1 MKELAGLIL
10 ANVVLDPPWTA
21 QDSCQQFVISRAPLL
36 SATMGLT
43 ILMDGVESTELMKD
57 NTTVK
62 WFEVE
67 Q

>member
-1 MKELAGLIL
+1 MKELAGSVS
-10 ANVVLDPPWTA
+10 NVVLDPPGTPVNSLSSA
-21 QDSCQQFVISRAPLL
+21 GAPTL
-36 SATMGLT
+36 SDTMGLT